1 MSNMPASSSSPSPSA
16 SAAPSP
22 LLARLANVPVIPV
35 LEYHSVEEALHV
47 SEALV
52 SGGLPW
58 LEITLR
64 TPVALEAIRAVAAA
78 LPQAVVGAGTV
89 LSSDQLHAV
98 RDAGAQF
105 AVSPGLTQKLAE
117 GAQGAGISLLPGV
130 ATASEAMFALEAGY
144 TFLKFFPAEAAGG
157 VPMLKSLYGPLSQ
170 LRFCPTGGIDAAKAP
185 TYLALPNVV
194 CVGGSWV
201 VPKDAVAARD
211 WARIRALAEEA
222 VRLGAGRK

>member
-1 MSNMPASSSSPSPSA
+1 MQNQT
-16 SAAPSP
+16 SP
-22 LLARLANVPVIPV
+22 LLQRLADVPVIPV
-35 LEYHSVEEALHV
+35 LEFHSVDEALHV

-52 SGGLPW
+52 TGGLPL

-78 LPQAVVGAGTV
+78 LPQACVGAGTV
-89 LSSDQLHAV
+89 LNVEQLHAV

-105 AVSPGLTQKLAE
+105 AVSPGLTPALAR

-130 ATASEAMFALEAGY
+130 ATASEAMAALEAGF
-144 TFLKFFPAEAAGG
+144 TFLKFFPAQAAGG
-157 VPMLKSLYGPLSQ
+157 VPMLKSLGGPLPQ
-170 LRFCPTGGIDAAKAP
+170 LRFCPTGGIDAALAP

-201 VPKDAVAARD
+201 VPKDAVASGD
-211 WARIRALAEEA
+211 WGRIRTLAEQA
-222 VRLGAGRK
+222 RALRNKG

>member
-1 MSNMPASSSSPSPSA
+1 MNTSIIANTVNTAMQIQ
-16 SAAPSP
+16 PSP
-22 LLARLANVPVIPV
+22 LLARLTNVPVIPV
-35 LEYHSVEEALHV
+35 LEYHSVDEALHI

-52 SGGLPW
+52 EGGLPL

-64 TPVALEAIRAVAAA
+64 TPVALQAMEAVAKA

-89 LSSDQLHAV
+89 LSIEQLHAV

-105 AVSPGLTQKLAE
+105 AVSPGLTQKLAD

-130 ATASEAMFALEAGY
+130 ATASEAMFALESGFS
-144 TFLKFFPAEAAGG
+144 FLKFFPAEAAGG
-157 VPMLKSLYGPLSQ
+157 VPMLKSLYGPLAQ
-170 LRFCPTGGIDAAKAP
+170 LKFCPTGGIDLAKAA

-201 VPKDAVAARD
+201 VPKDAVAAKD
-211 WARIRALAEEA
+211 WKRIRKLAEEA
-222 VRLGAGRK
+222 AQLKKN